1 MTEPKK
7 KPNNRITE
15 PPKNRYLQAIG
26 RRKEATAQ
34 IRLSEGKGEFLVNE
48 KPISQYFPS
57 EEEKVSYSEPFR
69 LTETEGKFHGT
80 VKAHGGGK
88 SGQLG
93 AVVLGFAR
101 ALVLFDEKFRKSLR
115 DAGLLTRIPK
125 EKERKKYFLRK
136 ARKRPQYSKR

>member
-1 MTEPKK
+1 MEKK
-7 KPNNRITE
+7 YI
-15 PPKNRYLQAIG
+15 QAVG

-34 IRLSEGKGEFLVNE
+34 IRLLEGKGEILVNE
-48 KPISQYFPS
+48 KLISQYFPS
-57 EEEKVSYSEPFR
+57 EEEKISYTEPFR

-80 VKAHGGGK
+80 VKVSGGGK

-93 AVVLGFAR
+93 AIVLGISR
-101 ALVLFDEKFRKSLR
+101 ALVLFDEKFRKPLR
-115 DAGLLTRIPK
+115 DVGLLTRIPK